1 MSKPKTPLLAV
12 DIIIRRF
19 EDGKFLFIKRK
30 NDPFKD
36 LPALPGGF
44 VDIGETVKAAA
55 RRELLEETGVPVEVD
70 DLYFVGEY
78 SEPDRDPRGHVV
90 SMVYFA
96 DVDKPKARAGDDA
109 AAVLWMHP
117 SEAYEQLLAFDH
129 NAIIKDAIDYGFA
142 AQTN

>member
-1 MSKPKTPLLAV
+1 MKLAV
-12 DIIIRRF
+12 DLAIRRGD
-19 EDGKFLFIKRK
+19 EFLFVVRK
-30 NDPFKD
+30 YDPFKD
-36 LPALPGGF
+36 CLALPGGF
-44 VDIGETVKAAA
+44 VEEDETVEDAAI
-55 RRELLEETGVPVEVD
+55 RELAEET
-70 DLYFVGEY
+70 DLHVTENRLSMIGEY